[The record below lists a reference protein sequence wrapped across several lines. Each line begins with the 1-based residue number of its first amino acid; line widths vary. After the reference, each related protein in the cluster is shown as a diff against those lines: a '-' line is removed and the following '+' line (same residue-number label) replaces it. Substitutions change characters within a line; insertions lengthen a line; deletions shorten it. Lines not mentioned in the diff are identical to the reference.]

1 MQPAFAQSLKTTA
14 APYYTSQALPP
25 SQPLHPSPLRP
36 QVMHLEGELSYLA
49 DVSCRP
55 QCAGVDVIYVVL
67 VEGFGLA
74 TVEYV
79 G

>member
-1 MQPAFAQSLKTTA
+1 
-14 APYYTSQALPP
+14 
-25 SQPLHPSPLRP
+25 
-36 QVMHLEGELSYLA
+36 MHLEGELSYLA